1 MTPNEINLT
10 PEELDKLIERLS
22 AQSLQEGDHLLL
34 INLIK
39 LLAWMCGELQ
49 EKKLSIARL
58 QKVFGIK
65 TESAKALLELAGQ
78 QVDKDDKDTNSATT
92 EKNDKPGK
100 EGKKKKRKQKRT
112 SASDYKSAKIIK
124 IGHETLKAGMLCPE
138 CGKGKLRVVNPGK
151 VIRIVGQPWLQAE
164 IYEQERF
171 RCNTCG
177 KTFTACLHK
186 DVATAPKYDKT
197 AKAIVAILKYRGGFP
212 FYRQEKLQEMLETP
226 ISDTQLW
233 EMTRDISE
241 SLEPVHE
248 ALIAEAASGECIHND
263 DTKARVL
270 SLMKEN
276 KENAAKNKNERT
288 GIFTSAILSVLELE
302 IKIAL
307 YFTGRQHAG
316 ENLND
321 VLDERPEEKP
331 PPIQMCD
338 ALPQNNPVNHETKE
352 GNCLAHLR
360 RKFYETAVCWPA
372 IVLQIITW
380 FNEIFFNEQ
389 EAKKLNLDND
399 ARLKWHQEKSK
410 LIMDK
415 IKIRCNELLEK
426 KEVEPNSSLGKA
438 VAYLN
443 NHWSEFTLFLREPG
457 VPLDN
462 NACERMIKQ
471 SVLNR
476 KNGYFF
482 KTENGSKI
490 GDVILSAIE
499 TCQLNEVNPYNY
511 LVAVQTYPEDVSN
524 NPRQWFPWNYH
535 ERFKVLEAPQGEAVS
550 SPTMTASS

>member
-10 PEELDKLIERLS
+10 PEEFEQLIERL
-22 AQSLQEGDHLLL
+22 ATQSLQEEDHIFLIHLLR
-34 INLIK
+34 

-58 QKVFGIK
+58 KKVFGIK

-78 QVDKDDKDTNSATT
+78 QVDSQDKGSDDTT
-92 EKNDKPGK
+92 TGNDDKPG
-100 EGKKKKRKQKRT
+100 EKKKRKQKRT
-112 SASDYKSAKIIK
+112 SAADYKSAKIIK
-124 IGHETLKAGMLCPE
+124 VGHEALKAGGLCPE
-138 CGKGKLRVVNPGK
+138 CGKGNLRVVNPGK
-151 VIRIVGQPWLQAE
+151 VIRIIGQPWLQAV

-177 KTFTACLHK
+177 KTFTARLHK

-212 FYRQEKLQEMLETP
+212 FYRQEKLQKMLETP

-233 EMTRDISE
+233 EMTRDVSE
-241 SLEPVHE
+241 CLEPVHQ
-248 ALIAEAASGECIHND
+248 ALIAEAAKGECIHND

-270 SLMKEN
+270 SLMQEN
-276 KENAAKNKNERT
+276 KEREGEGENERT
-288 GIFTSAILSVLELE
+288 GIFTSAILSVLGLGMQ
-302 IKIAL
+302 IAL

-321 VLDERPEEKP
+321 VLDERPEEMS

-338 ALPQNNPVNHETKE
+338 ALAQNNPVDHKTKE

-360 RKFYETAVCWPA
+360 RKFYETAVCWPVV
-372 IVLQIITW
+372 VLQIITW
-380 FNEIFFNEQ
+380 FDEIFRNER
-389 EAKKLNLDND
+389 EAKKLNLDDD

-410 LIMDK
+410 PIMGK
-415 IKIRCNELLEK
+415 IKAWCNELLEK

-438 VAYLN
+438 IAYLN

-482 KTENGSKI
+482 KTGNGSQI
-490 GDVILSAIE
+490 GDILLSVIE
-499 TCQLNEVNPYNY
+499 TCQLNGVNPYNY
-511 LVAVQTYPEDVSN
+511 LVAVQTYPEDVAD
-524 NPRQWFPWNYH
+524 NPTQWFPWNYH
-535 ERFKVLEAPQGEAVS
+535 ERFKELEPPQGEAVS
-550 SPTMTASS
+550 SPIMTASS